1 MKNFTIHD
9 FLKKVSS
16 SLSAEYTL
24 ENKVSKVVINH
35 LQVEGSII
43 GIEIDKGIT
52 FTIHDL
58 IIKEPLIFKS
68 LIDIEYFKLSF
79 YLEGDY
85 TVGTNYTE
93 EEESIQKGI
102 CRGLFFKKGAINTIL
117 PKQKRIYSIDISFH
131 KPVIRKL
138 LATMPGTEETR
149 RKIKSFLESS
159 ENVIFKSQIP
169 VQIYQILNS
178 ITETLAKT
186 DDHPITQKL
195 QLLSQALNLVKEITV
210 STEELLD
217 NSIKQ
222 AYLTSLDI
230 PKLLHAKE
238 YIDQN
243 ISTPTTLKELS
254 KIVCLNEF
262 KLKKGFKEQFNTTVH
277 NYIVEQRLCTSCVM
291 LKEKSCPISE
301 IAYAIGYQCPSK
313 YIHSFRKKF
322 GVTPGKYRK
331 LVVAA

>member
-1 MKNFTIHD
+1 MKSFTIHD
-9 FLKKVSS
+9 FLKRVSA
-16 SLSAEYTL
+16 SLDAEYTF
-24 ENKVSKVVINH
+24 ENKVSKTVIKH
-35 LQVEGSII
+35 QKVEGSII

-58 IIKEPLIFKS
+58 YIKEPLIFKS

-85 TVGTNYTE
+85 SVTTNQSE
-93 EEESIQKGI
+93 EEEIIQKGI

-117 PKQKRIYSIDISFH
+117 PKQRRIHSIDISFH

-138 LATMPGTEETR
+138 LSSLPTTDDARE
-149 RKIKSFLESS
+149 KIKSFLTSQ
-159 ENVIFKSQIP
+159 ENVVFKSQIP
-169 VQIYQILNS
+169 VHIYQTLHA
-178 ITETLAKT
+178 ITDTVSKSNE
-186 DDHPITQKL
+186 HPITQKL
-195 QLLSQALNLVKEITV
+195 QLLSQALTLVKEV
-210 STEELLD
+210 ALSTEDLLD
-217 NSIKQ
+217 HSIKQ
-222 AYLTSLDI
+222 VYLTSQDI
-230 PKLLHAKE
+230 PKLLQAKE
-238 YIDQN
+238 YIDNN

-277 NYIVEQRLCTSCVM
+277 NYIVEQRLCTSCIL
-291 LKEKSCPISE
+291 LKDKTCPISE

-313 YIHSFRKKF
+313 YIHSFRKKY

-331 LVVAA
+331 LLIAA